1 MQEIIEEIIR
11 AEKKAEKLIQ
21 EARDRQR
28 EQSMTVERE
37 VHEKIQQARSAS
49 QKRILD
55 GAAKD
60 REKAKEDHK
69 EAIIRMKKEDKEFSR
84 ESEKKLKG
92 TIEKIVKLLITP
104 EFEKD

>member
-1 MQEIIEEIIR
+1 MREIIEEIIQ

-37 VHEKIQQARSAS
+37 VHEKIQQTRSAS

-55 GAAKD
+55 GAAKA

-69 EAIIRMKKEDKEFSR
+69 EAITHLGKENEKYLSR
-84 ESEKKLKG
+84 SEKNLNDA
-92 TIEKIVKLLITP
+92 IEKIVKLLITP
-104 EFEKD
+104 EFEKE